1 MFPPLMGL
9 WVGMG
14 LLSLL
19 AGLSVDLT
27 EDCDELASLG
37 GELVELGGA
46 PRGGLSALGQF
57 FDVPL
62 LLPVGHDG
70 PSAGRGESGEECFVG
85 QLFTDPLSL
94 LDGPELREAEPRLRG
109 CLLYT
114 SPSPR
119 D

>member
-14 LLSLL
+14 LLLL
-19 AGLSVDLT
+19 LVGLSVDLT

-46 PRGGLSALGQF
+46 PGRGRGALGQG
-57 FDVPL
+57 FDVSP

-70 PSAGRGESGEECFVG
+70 PSAGWGEASEERFVG
-85 QLFTDPLSL
+85 QLH
-94 LDGPELREAEPRLRG
+94 
-109 CLLYT
+109 
-114 SPSPR
+114 
-119 D
+119 